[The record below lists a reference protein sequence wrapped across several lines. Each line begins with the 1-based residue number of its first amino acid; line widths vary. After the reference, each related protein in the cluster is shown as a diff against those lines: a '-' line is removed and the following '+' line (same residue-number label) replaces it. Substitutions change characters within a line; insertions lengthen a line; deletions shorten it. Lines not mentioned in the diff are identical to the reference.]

1 MPKKVTLLT
10 IVVMLGGILFSCEN
24 LEEASDSISS
34 LIGPVEDTSGFHSDK
49 EMEEVSQ
56 NLAELQLPDFKSIED
71 SKVRK
76 EKFLEFM
83 KPIIQAENRRVSAQ
97 REFVKKCF
105 AAYKLG
111 WELSDE
117 RREKLKVIANDYKLW
132 NADFQKRETFTE
144 LLMRVDKVPVT
155 LALMQ
160 AANESAWGTSYFA
173 RKGNNIFGQWCFREG
188 CGMVPRRRAEG
199 ATHEVEVFP
208 SVLYSVRAYI
218 NNLNTHGAYQYF
230 RNLRYKQRL
239 KNEPLRSDHLALGL
253 QKYSSKGME
262 YVRILQSM
270 LEANQKYI

>member
-10 IVVMLGGILFSCEN
+10 IVVMLGGIFLSCEN
-24 LEEASDSISS
+24 LEEASDSITAM
-34 LIGPVEDTSGFHSDK
+34 IGPVEDTSGFKTDK
-49 EMEEVSQ
+49 AVEVSQ

-71 SKVRK
+71 SQVRK

-83 KPIIQAENRRVSAQ
+83 KPIIRAENRRVSAQ

-117 RREKLKVIANDYKLW
+117 RREKLKAIAIDYKLW
-132 NADFQKRETFTE
+132 NADFQTREAYTE
-144 LLMRVDKVPVT
+144 LLMRVDEVPVT

-208 SVLYSVRAYI
+208 GVLQSVRAYI
-218 NNLNTHGAYQYF
+218 NNLNTHRAYQYF
-230 RNLRYKQRL
+230 RNLRYEQRL
-239 KNEPLRSDHLALGL
+239 NNEPLRSDHLALGL

-262 YVRILQSM
+262 YVRILQTM